1 MTENMH
7 GRTIEPARGSGDE
20 HGQDAHVSNDA
31 TQARDET
38 PPSEATGASD
48 SSGSVVDQR
57 KRKPLIIGLIIVVAV
72 LGLAYLVY
80 SLLFAGRS
88 VSTDNA
94 YVAGENAQITP
105 LTQGQ
110 VVEVA
115 VVNTQSVR
123 KGQLLMRLDD
133 SDQRIAVAEA
143 EANLA
148 MAQRRYTQARAQGS
162 AAGATAEAKAA
173 GIPEAQARLASAQA
187 DLAKARTDYQRR
199 ASLDGSGAVS
209 GEELTS
215 ARNVLLAAQAAV
227 SQAQASVAQ
236 ARADAV
242 SARQDETATKAA
254 TVGLAVNEAPEVRA
268 AKARLDSARL
278 DLSRTVIRAPI
289 DGVIAQRLVQVG
301 QRVTNATVAM
311 VVVPVEQLYVDANF
325 KEDQLG
331 KVRSGQDVEVTSDFY
346 GDDVVYHGKVIGFSG
361 GTGSA
366 FALIPAQNAT
376 GNWIKVVQR
385 LPVRIRLDPKELREH
400 PLRIGLS
407 MEATIDLTSGQH

>member
-1 MTENMH
+1 MSDNNQ
-7 GRTIEPARGSGDE
+7 GGSVEAE
-20 HGQDAHVSNDA
+20 HDQDTSQD
-31 TQARDET
+31 
-38 PPSEATGASD
+38 GAAGAA
-48 SSGSVVDQR
+48 SGSMVDKR
-57 KRKPLIIGLIIVVAV
+57 KRKPLIVGLVIAIVVIGLI
-72 LGLAYLVY
+72 YLLY
-80 SLLFAGRS
+80 SIFVGSRS

-110 VVEVA
+110 VIEVA
-115 VVNTQSVR
+115 VVNTQPVR
-123 KGQLLMRLDD
+123 RGQLLMRLDD

-143 EANLA
+143 EAMLA
-148 MAQRRYTQARAQGS
+148 MAKRRYTQSRAQGS
-162 AAGATAEAKAA
+162 AAGATAEAKEA

-187 DLAKARTDYQRR
+187 DVEKARTDYRRR

-215 ARNVLLAAQAAV
+215 ARNVLVAAQAAV
-227 SQAQASVAQ
+227 QQAQASVAQ
-236 ARADAV
+236 ARADAI
-242 SARQDETATKAA
+242 SARQDETASRAA
-254 TVGLAVNEAPEVRA
+254 TSGLAVDQAPEVRA
-268 AKARLDSARL
+268 AMARLATARL

-289 DGVIAQRLVQVG
+289 DGVIAQRSVQVG
-301 QRVTNATVAM
+301 QRVTNASVAM

-331 KVRSGQDVEVTSDFY
+331 KVRGGQDVEVVSDFY
-346 GDDVVYHGKVIGFSG
+346 GDDVVYHGKVVGFSG
-361 GTGSA
+361 GTGAA

-400 PLRIGLS
+400 PLRVGLS
-407 MEATIDLTSGQH
+407 MEATIDLTSGRH

>member
-1 MTENMH
+1 MTENVQ
-7 GRTIEPARGSGDE
+7 GRPVEAGRDHDVDNGHASFARESAARGEPEGQPLAAGD
-20 HGQDAHVSNDA
+20 GS
-31 TQARDET
+31 
-38 PPSEATGASD
+38 SASVID
-48 SSGSVVDQR
+48 KK
-57 KRKPLIIGLIIVVAV
+57 KRKPLIIGLVVAVAV
-72 LGLAYLVY
+72 LGLLYLLY
-80 SLLFAGRS
+80 SVLVGGRS

-110 VVEVA
+110 VAEVA
-115 VVNTQSVR
+115 VVNTQPVR

-143 EANLA
+143 EAMLA
-148 MAQRRYTQARAQGS
+148 MEQRRYTQSRAQGS
-162 AAGATAEAKAA
+162 AAGATAEAKEA

-187 DLAKARTDYQRR
+187 DLEKARTDYQRR
-199 ASLDGSGAVS
+199 ASLEGSGAVS

-215 ARNVLLAAQAAV
+215 ARNVLTAAQAAV
-227 SQAQASVAQ
+227 SQAQASVSQ
-236 ARADAV
+236 ARADAI
-242 SARQDETATKAA
+242 SARQNETATRAA
-254 TVGLAVNEAPEVRA
+254 TAGVAVGQAPEVRA
-268 AKARLDSARL
+268 AMARLAAAKL

-289 DGVIAQRLVQVG
+289 DGVIAQRTVQVG

-311 VVVPVEQLYVDANF
+311 VVVPVHELYVDANF

-331 KVRSGQDVEVTSDFY
+331 KVRSGQDAVVTSDFY
-346 GDDVVYHGKVIGFSG
+346 GDDVVYHGKVVGFSG

-385 LPVRIRLDPKELREH
+385 LPVRIRLDPKQLRAH
-400 PLRIGLS
+400 PLRVGLS
-407 MEATIDLTSGQH
+407 MEAEIDLTSGQR

>member
-1 MTENMH
+1 MTENVQ
-7 GRTIEPARGSGDE
+7 GRPVEAGRDHDVDNGHAPLAGET
-20 HGQDAHVSNDA
+20 V
-31 TQARDET
+31 ARDE
-38 PPSEATGASD
+38 PQGQPVAAGDGSSAS
-48 SSGSVVDQR
+48 VINEK
-57 KRKPLIIGLIIVVAV
+57 KRKPLIIGLVIAVVV
-72 LGLAYLVY
+72 LGLLYLLY
-80 SLLFAGRS
+80 SVLIGGRS

-110 VVEVA
+110 VAEVA
-115 VVNTQSVR
+115 VVNTQPVR

-143 EANLA
+143 EAMLA
-148 MAQRRYTQARAQGS
+148 MEQRRYAQSRAQGS
-162 AAGATAEAKAA
+162 AAGATAEAKEA

-187 DLAKARTDYQRR
+187 DLEKARTDYQRR
-199 ASLDGSGAVS
+199 ASLEGSGAVS

-215 ARNVLLAAQAAV
+215 ARNVLTAAQAAV

-236 ARADAV
+236 ARADAI
-242 SARQDETATKAA
+242 SARQSETATRAA
-254 TVGLAVNEAPEVRA
+254 TAGVAVGQAPEVRA
-268 AKARLDSARL
+268 AMARLAAAKL

-289 DGVIAQRLVQVG
+289 DGVIAQRTVQVG

-311 VVVPVEQLYVDANF
+311 VVVPIYELYVDANF

-331 KVRSGQDVEVTSDFY
+331 KVRSGQDAVVTSDFY
-346 GDDVVYHGKVIGFSG
+346 GDDVVYRGKVVGFSG

-385 LPVRIRLDPKELREH
+385 LPVRIRLDPKDLRAH
-400 PLRIGLS
+400 PLRVGLS
-407 MEATIDLTSGQH
+407 MEAEIDLTSGQR

>member
-1 MTENMH
+1 MSENVQRRSVDAGESAH
-7 GRTIEPARGSGDE
+7 DEAAPAAADR
-20 HGQDAHVSNDA
+20 
-31 TQARDET
+31 
-38 PPSEATGASD
+38 SE
-48 SSGSVVDQR
+48 SVIDKS
-57 KRKPLIIGLIIVVAV
+57 KRKPLIIGLIIAVAV
-72 LGLAYLVY
+72 IALLYLLY
-80 SLLFAGRS
+80 ALFIGSRS

-115 VVNTQSVR
+115 VVNTQPVR
-123 KGQLLMRLDD
+123 RGQLLMRLDD
-133 SDQRIAVAEA
+133 SDQQIAVAEA
-143 EANLA
+143 EASLA
-148 MAQRRYTQARAQGS
+148 MAKRRYTESRAQGS
-162 AAGATAEAKAA
+162 AAGASAEAKEA
-173 GIPEAQARLASAQA
+173 GIPEALARLASAQA
-187 DLAKARTDYQRR
+187 DVQKARTDYQRR

-215 ARNVLLAAQAAV
+215 ARNVLVAAEAAV

-236 ARADAV
+236 ARADAI
-242 SARQDETATKAA
+242 SARQSETASRAA
-254 TVGLAVNEAPEVRA
+254 TSGLAVDQAPEVRA
-268 AKARLDSARL
+268 AMARLASARL

-289 DGVIAQRLVQVG
+289 DGVIAQRSVQVG

-311 VVVPVEQLYVDANF
+311 VVVPVDQLYVDANF

-331 KVRSGQDVEVTSDFY
+331 KVQSGQDVEVVSDFY
-346 GDDVVYHGKVIGFSG
+346 GDDVVYHGKVVGFSG

-385 LPVRIRLDPKELREH
+385 LPVRIRLDPKELRAH
-400 PLRIGLS
+400 PLRVGLS
-407 MEATIDLTSGQH
+407 MDATIDLTSGRH